1 MNKLLTEKQGAVIV
15 EMDQL
20 QFPTIYIGRINIQ
33 NSAEL
38 ETYLYNREELACGDH
53 PHDYW
58 PSATRKLAAKLW
70 NFLGRS
76 LGGRASATRIIYDKG
91 FHGGNQKKWNLSP
104 IDNCPYCGK
113 TDSNAHWC
121 VECEAKEMRM
131 HSADALEQLW
141 EIHRT
146 APSTTKGSYEAVMRL
161 AKDPNHMALAWTG
174 MLHKDRLD
182 AFTRDIS
189 INTDVKDRK
198 EVREAAMVG
207 LKILVEAVRKRWK
220 QRVLRASCKI
230 LTEPSWPKH
239 KNKKSQRLL
248 GSLTKAARGTPMIPR
263 FFKDLNKDM
272 PCMSS
277 PPPRAPPGSPRYA
290 VPIPKRQVL
299 YQTSITSF
307 LKWNQEEKAG
317 IG

>member
-1 MNKLLTEKQGAVIV
+1 
-15 EMDQL
+15 
-20 QFPTIYIGRINIQ
+20 
-33 NSAEL
+33 
-38 ETYLYNREELACGDH
+38 
-53 PHDYW
+53 
-58 PSATRKLAAKLW
+58 
-70 NFLGRS
+70 
-76 LGGRASATRIIYDKG
+76 
-91 FHGGNQKKWNLSP
+91 
-104 IDNCPYCGK
+104 
-113 TDSNAHWC
+113 
-121 VECEAKEMRM
+121 M

-220 QRVLRASCKI
+220 QRVLRASCKTP
-230 LTEPSWPKH
+230 TEPSWPKH
-239 KNKKSQRLL
+239 KNKKSQRLR

-290 VPIPKRQVL
+290 APIPKRQVL